1 MDAYPAVKL
10 LDTGEERLWN
20 GPFFAPAAGTLDGW
34 LLDHWYTGTAQYDAL
49 FMQNFSS
56 ASEVGLHTLSDLE
69 SSSRSCEAT
78 QCFRCTCQLKISLQ
92 NCTNILVLL
101 SFAYLEKLAL
111 LNAAHLQGR
120 CG

>member
-1 MDAYPAVKL
+1 MAQKPKTSFQHRGVWPGECRQDCLRDQPALFGAGPYARSNASAALGAFMEAYPADKL

-56 ASEVGLHTLSDLE
+56 ASEV
-69 SSSRSCEAT
+69 
-78 QCFRCTCQLKISLQ
+78 
-92 NCTNILVLL
+92 
-101 SFAYLEKLAL
+101 
-111 LNAAHLQGR
+111 HLYTHVSV
-120 CG
+120 